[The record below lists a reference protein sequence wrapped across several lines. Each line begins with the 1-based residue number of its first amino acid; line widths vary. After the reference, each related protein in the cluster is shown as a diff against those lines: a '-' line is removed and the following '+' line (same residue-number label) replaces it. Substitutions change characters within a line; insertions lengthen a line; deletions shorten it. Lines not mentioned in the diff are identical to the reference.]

1 MRIVIWIVF
10 ALSFLVL
17 NICLLVPN
25 VSYNMKW
32 SEAAIGI
39 VPGALVA
46 LICFALLVAGVGA
59 KRRSRF
65 RAPGLWAV
73 ALLWGLLMGGFV
85 IYNTTSN
92 YDYYMFLAR
101 SRRESAN
108 LPTAYG
114 QPRSSVLD
122 SYLDEARARD
132 SQTGTIFGYATL
144 GFAGVSLVG
153 LVGSLIISFALRK
166 NPQDNASVP

>member
-32 SEAAIGI
+32 SEAAFGI
-39 VPGALVA
+39 IPGAFFS
-46 LICFALLVAGVGA
+46 LIFFALLVAGVGA

-65 RAPGLWAV
+65 RAPSLWAA
-73 ALLWGLLMGGFV
+73 ALLWGLLMGGFLV
-85 IYNTTSN
+85 YNTTSL
-92 YDYYMFLAR
+92 YDYHMRNAR
-101 SRRESAN
+101 SARERSN
-108 LPTAYG
+108 LLPSYG

-166 NPQDNASVP
+166 NPQDNVSVP